1 MQPCQWLTVTTVEQ
15 LAEMGGPNGRLYA
28 DTLPT
33 ALVTYFVNHYSLDT
47 PVNLLSQHPI
57 EPAVGRDNRL
67 P

>member
-1 MQPCQWLTVTTVEQ
+1 
-15 LAEMGGPNGRLYA
+15 MGGPNGRLYA
-28 DTLPT
+28 NTLPT

-57 EPAVGRDNRL
+57 EPAVGRGNRL